1 MYNILYILEER
12 VDIRTLGQLVHDR
25 RIDVGLTQQRLAQ
38 LASLS
43 RQTVQRLEAGT
54 MSDLGFQRLSRLLG
68 VLGLSF
74 DAPSLT
80 ARQKKNGLMM
90 AANTSSVSYR
100 NVMTSDQ
107 LEKALAS
114 GDPLSGYEANLLHFL
129 DEAPVQVVVMAI
141 EETAMRESVNPSQI
155 WSNVAKLADQL
166 GGRRSALWA

>member
-1 MYNILYILEER
+1 MHIQ
-12 VDIRTLGQLVHDR
+12 TLGQQVHDR
-25 RIDVGLTQQRLAQ
+25 RRAVGLTQQRLAH
-38 LASLS
+38 LAGLS
-43 RQTVQRLEAGT
+43 RQTIQQLEAGT
-54 MSDLGFQRLSRLLG
+54 INDLSFQRLARLLG

-80 ARQKKNGLMM
+80 ARQKKNGLRM

-100 NVMTSDQ
+100 KKMTGDL
-107 LEKALAS
+107 LENALAS

-141 EETAMRESVNPSQI
+141 EETALRESVNPSQI

-166 GGRRSALWA
+166 GGRRSELWA